1 MGMSYKEGTKDA
13 ASPSDTTK
21 RSVSWEGAGMGG
33 LGGGWSGHEEGL
45 GPVQEK
51 GSPVQSA

>member
-33 LGGGWSGHEEGL
+33 LGGGWSGHEGM
-45 GPVQEK
+45 GPTQEK